1 MTKYLI
7 YFIMKL
13 GTAHNAAGGFSLKR
27 EVITM
32 VSFSLLIQF
41 VIMLTGVITLC
52 YKIFKKK

>member
-1 MTKYLI
+1 
-7 YFIMKL
+7 MKL